1 MKLPQNLRLL
11 AVALTLEA
19 ALPAQAQL
27 IIDNF
32 AVPLARQTITDV
44 GERTMEQTGA
54 GILGNKRA
62 VTFGTGAD
70 PARQGA
76 TVQIQN
82 GLLTF
87 SSGYRATM
95 VLKLVYGQQ
104 FNLNFSKYKKLVIE
118 FDGADQ
124 GLNVA
129 ITLHSQKTNTY
140 TGFETNQAPP
150 GQPVGFSMAAPIVD
164 FMKGKTPADPRK
176 TPADF
181 DLGSVDSI
189 AIIIQS
195 SGFIGGHDLGIKS
208 IRLE

>member
-1 MKLPQNLRLL
+1 MKLHQHLRFM
-11 AVALTLEA
+11 AVALTLAA
-19 ALPAQAQL
+19 ALPTRAQL
-27 IIDNF
+27 VIDNF
-32 AVPLARQTITDV
+32 TVPLARQTITEV

-54 GILGNKRA
+54 SIVGNKRTVA
-62 VTFGTGAD
+62 FGLSAD

-76 TVQIQN
+76 TVQIQG

-95 VLKLVYGQQ
+95 VLKLIYGQQ
-104 FNLNFSKYKKLVIE
+104 FNLNFNKYKKLIIE

-140 TGFETNQAPP
+140 TGFAVNQAPP
-150 GQPVGFSMAAPIVD
+150 GQPVGFAIDAPITG
-164 FMKGKTPADPRK
+164 FIKGGKTPV
-176 TPADF
+176 DF

-189 AIIIQS
+189 AFVIQS
-195 SGFIGGHDLGIKS
+195 LGFIGSHDFGIKS

>member
-1 MKLPQNLRLL
+1 MET
-11 AVALTLEA
+11 TLV
-19 ALPAQAQL
+19 
-27 IIDNF
+27 IDNF
-32 AVPLARQTITDV
+32 TVLLARQTMTDV
-44 GERTMEQTGA
+44 GERTMEQTGT

-62 VTFGTGAD
+62 ITFGLSGD
-70 PARQGA
+70 PVRQGA
-76 TVQIQN
+76 TVQIQK

-95 VLKLVYGQQ
+95 VLKLIYGQQ
-104 FNLNFSKYKKLVIE
+104 FNLNCNKYKKFIIE

-124 GLNVA
+124 GLNLA

-140 TGFETNQAPP
+140 TGFQTYQTAP
-150 GQPVGFSMAAPIVD
+150 GDGVSFRIEAPIAD
-164 FMKGKTPADPRK
+164 FMKGETPTSPRK

-195 SGFIGGHDLGIKS
+195 ASSVGGHDFGIKS

>member
-1 MKLPQNLRLL
+1 MSS
-11 AVALTLEA
+11 AVAIAHATA
-19 ALPAQAQL
+19 AASGVSGAVGNAIENIAKTTQAAIPTSQ
-27 IIDNF
+27 
-32 AVPLARQTITDV
+32 PTP
-44 GERTMEQTGA
+44 GTG
-54 GILGNKRA
+54 IFGNKRA
-62 VTFGTGAD
+62 VTFGTSAD

-82 GLLTF
+82 GLLVF

-104 FNLNFSKYKKLVIE
+104 FNLNLSKYKKLIIE

-140 TGFETNQAPP
+140 TGFQINQAPP
-150 GQPVGFSMAAPIVD
+150 GQPVGFMIEAPIID

-189 AIIIQS
+189 AVIIQS
-195 SGFIGGHDLGIKS
+195 AGFIGGYDFGIKS